1 MSVARRCLTHLAIV
15 LTCVAI
21 AQPSFA
27 QSLTL
32 RLAHVQEASDP
43 VQKAAEL
50 FRDTLAS
57 ETKGQVAVKIA
68 PAGQLGDY
76 KQLQE
81 NLQQGVMDVV
91 IESIGTLSRFHKA
104 AGVESMP
111 YLFRDYHHYVKVWE
125 GPIGDEMKQVLA
137 KEGNFLVLGH
147 MFRGFRQLTA
157 NRPVR
162 TIEDL
167 RGLKIRVSPMKERLV
182 TWKIFGA
189 SPTPMAWGEV
199 FSALQQGV
207 IDAQENPLPTIL
219 FGSLY
224 EVQKYLTLTSHMCAS
239 FTYQLNAKRFAA
251 WSPPIQAA
259 VRKAANTSAD
269 WYNQHVAEQ
278 EEAMVKQVE
287 AKGMTVFRPDLTPFR
302 EKAKEVVKEFPD
314 LQPWFLRIV
323 AQ

>member
-1 MSVARRCLTHLAIV
+1 MRVRF
-15 LTCVAI
+15 
-21 AQPSFA
+21 P
-27 QSLTL
+27 
-32 RLAHVQEASDP
+32 
-43 VQKAAEL
+43 
-50 FRDTLAS
+50 
-57 ETKGQVAVKIA
+57 

-111 YLFRDYHHYVKVWE
+111 YLFRDYRHYVKVWE
-125 GPIGDEMKQVLA
+125 GPIGEEMKQVLA

-147 MFRGFRQLTA
+147 MFRGFRQLTS

-162 TIEDL
+162 SIEDL

-182 TWKIFGA
+182 TWKVFGA

-239 FTYQLNAKRFAA
+239 FTYQLNAKRFAG
-251 WSPPIQAA
+251 WSPQIQAA
-259 VRKAANTSAD
+259 VRKAANKSAD

-278 EEAMVKQVE
+278 EDAMVKQVE

-302 EKAKEVVKEFPD
+302 ERAKEVVKEFPD
-314 LQPWFLRIV
+314 LQPWFLKIV
-323 AQ
+323 VQ

>member
-1 MSVARRCLTHLAIV
+1 MSPARRCLVHLAIV
-15 LTCVAI
+15 LTCLVVAK
-21 AQPSFA
+21 PSLA

-125 GPIGDEMKQVLA
+125 GPLGDEMKQVLA
-137 KEGNFLVLGH
+137 KEGNFLILGH
-147 MFRGFRQLTA
+147 MFRGFRQLTS

-162 TIEDL
+162 SIE
-167 RGLKIRVSPMKERLV
+167 
-182 TWKIFGA
+182 
-189 SPTPMAWGEV
+189 
-199 FSALQQGV
+199 
-207 IDAQENPLPTIL
+207 
-219 FGSLY
+219 
-224 EVQKYLTLTSHMCAS
+224 
-239 FTYQLNAKRFAA
+239 
-251 WSPPIQAA
+251 
-259 VRKAANTSAD
+259 
-269 WYNQHVAEQ
+269 
-278 EEAMVKQVE
+278 
-287 AKGMTVFRPDLTPFR
+287 
-302 EKAKEVVKEFPD
+302 
-314 LQPWFLRIV
+314 
-323 AQ
+323 